1 MSPRRRW
8 TIVGLVVGLLVAGG
22 VMAGLW
28 LLGGS
33 TPTSATV
40 AVTTACVQLQ
50 NGTCAPSGSSLVTCP
65 VVTTPL
71 GAAGVLSLAMVSGV
85 GLLARS
91 RRRRRRA
98 AVAAGRGSC
107 A

>member
-1 MSPRRRW
+1 MSTRRQW
-8 TIVGLVVGLLVAGG
+8 MIVVLVIGLVVAGG
-22 VMAGLW
+22 VVAGLW

-33 TPTSATV
+33 TPTSPTV

-71 GAAGVLSLAMVSGV
+71 GAAGVLSLAMASGL
-85 GLLARS
+85 GLLVRS
-91 RRRRRRA
+91 RRRHQRPA
-98 AVAAGRGSC
+98 LADSRGSG

>member
-1 MSPRRRW
+1 MSPRRQW
-8 TIVGLVVGLLVAGG
+8 TIVALLVALLVAVG
-22 VMAGLW
+22 VIVGFW

-71 GAAGVLSLAMVSGV
+71 GAAGVLSLATMSGV
-85 GLLARS
+85 GLLVRS
-91 RRRRRRA
+91 RRRRQRA
-98 AVAAGRGSC
+98 AVVGGRGSC